1 MNSLQPMIYVRTVMA
16 LAIASAC
23 VYANAAAPK
32 RTGEYVKCMKVA
44 NAVDPVMRDCVSDE
58 IGRQDKL
65 LNAAYKKLLDSL
77 DAPRRKE
84 LVDVQ
89 RLWLKY
95 TEANCA
101 FYDDPEGGTNAKL
114 EAMECAV
121 TARILRTNELVEL
134 ARYR

>member
-1 MNSLQPMIYVRTVMA
+1 MIYVRAVMV
-16 LAIASAC
+16 LVIAVVC
-23 VYANAAAPK
+23 VSANAAPPA
-32 RTGEYVKCMKVA
+32 RTGEYVKCMTAA

-65 LNAAYKKLLDSL
+65 LNAAYKNLLDSL

-95 TEANCA
+95 TEANCG
-101 FYDDPEGGTNAKL
+101 FYYDPEGGTNARL

-121 TARILRTNELVEL
+121 TSRILRTGELVEF